1 MASARTLS
9 RSLLRARAFSSS
21 APTSSSSSWTP
32 VLKPGTLPAY
42 DEALAFLSSHADSV
56 RSKAESLDS
65 THASLSAEDRAA
77 LKESLEVAARIN
89 DPATL
94 ARFAASQPTRYDA
107 ADPVLRYLRERVWR
121 NDSGVLAKLMQRCT
135 LMHVFPDVL
144 PGITP
149 TADVQVAFGTGA
161 GFTDHTAEGGD
172 VLAGVFVPVQKTVEP
187 PTVAVNVFHTDKRLY
202 TVALV
207 DPDQPNEE
215 NQSYT
220 TRLLALKTNV
230 ELSAAE
236 CSVDMT
242 SDMVAEYIPPHPQQ
256 GTKYHRYT
264 TVLLAQSDRITV
276 QAQRDAFDLPA
287 FAHANRLTPA
297 GIHFWR
303 AKWSETDAE
312 TVSMIHRDIL
322 SKSSPLP
329 PARRQESATDIF
341 VPYASEQD
349 EPRYTRP
356 PTLDKVRKQI
366 GDIGSK
372 WF

>member
-9 RSLLRARAFSSS
+9 RSLLRTRAFSSS

-42 DEALAFLSSHADSV
+42 DEALSFLSSHADTV
-56 RSKAESLDS
+56 RSKASALDT
-65 THASLSAEDRAA
+65 THASLSAEDKAA

-94 ARFAASQPTRYDA
+94 ARFAASQPTTYDA

-161 GFTDHTAEGGD
+161 GFTDHTAQGGD
-172 VLAGVFVPVQKTVEP
+172 VLAGVFVPVQKTVQP
-187 PTVAVNVFHTDKRLY
+187 PTVAVNVFHTEKKLY

-207 DPDQPNEE
+207 DPDQPHEE
-215 NQSYT
+215 NQSFT
-220 TRLLALKTNV
+220 TRLLALKTNI

-256 GTKYHRYT
+256 GTKYRRYT
-264 TVLLAQSDRITV
+264 TVLLEQSDRITV
-276 QAQRDAFDLPA
+276 DAAPRDAFDLRA
-287 FAHANRLTPA
+287 FAQANRLTPA

-303 AKWSETDAE
+303 AKWSEADAE
-312 TVSMIHRDIL
+312 TVSMIYKQIL
-322 SKSSPLP
+322 K
-329 PARRQESATDIF
+329 
-341 VPYASEQD
+341 QD
-349 EPRYTRP
+349 QPRYTRP